1 MNELELFL
9 RFSFLGLSS
18 LISIISLL
26 SFIKIK
32 DMKVGFAFVGFLLFT
47 LEGALVVAGIFSSMV
62 ETMVTP
68 AMLIG
73 ISFLSMIFLYL
84 SILKR

>member
-18 LISIISLL
+18 IISIISLL

-47 LEGALVVAGIFSSMV
+47 LEGVLMVAGIFLSMV

-68 AMLIG
+68 VTLVG
-73 ISFLSMIFLYL
+73 ISFFSMIFLYL